1 MNAQGRLIARF
12 LDDIKPGR
20 LEWIG
25 LRPERMA
32 PMAVVEQTLAVADRG
47 LQGDRRMNGSKGSAR
62 QISIISEEFIQ
73 SIATNL
79 ARSDISPVLLRRNLV
94 VSGIN
99 LNALRHQY
107 FQIGEAVFQATALCH
122 PCSRME
128 AALGKGGLV
137 AMLGHGG
144 LCAKIVESG
153 KIRCGDAVVYLPPG
167 VYQERQ
173 MQLC

>member
-1 MNAQGRLIARF
+1 MILNRGASSGLAFGQSAWRQWRSLNRRSPLLIAGCRV
-12 LDDIKPGR
+12 I
-20 LEWIG
+20 
-25 LRPERMA
+25 
-32 PMAVVEQTLAVADRG
+32 
-47 LQGDRRMNGSKGSAR
+47 GSKGSAR

>member
-1 MNAQGRLIARF
+1 MNAQGSLTARF
-12 LDDIKPGR
+12 LDEIKPGR

-32 PMAVVEQTLAVADRG
+32 PMQVVEQTLAIADRG
-47 LQGDRRMNGSKGSAR
+47 LQGDRRVLGSKGSAR
-62 QISIISEEFIQ
+62 QISIISKEFMQ
-73 SIATNL
+73 SIATKL
-79 ARSDISPVLLRRNLV
+79 GRAEISPLFLRRNLV

-128 AALGKGGLV
+128 MTLGKGGVV

-144 LCAKIVESG
+144 LCAKIIESG
-153 KIRCGDAVVYLPPG
+153 RIQCGDAVVYLPPG
-167 VYQERQ
+167 TYQERQ

>member
-47 LQGDRRMNGSKGSAR
+47 LQGDRRMIGSKGSAR

-107 FQIGEAVFQATALCH
+107 CELPANELAGFQNQAARIE
-122 PCSRME
+122 PM
-128 AALGKGGLV
+128 
-137 AMLGHGG
+137 
-144 LCAKIVESG
+144 
-153 KIRCGDAVVYLPPG
+153 
-167 VYQERQ
+167 
-173 MQLC
+173 